1 MQQKSTYRFTDGMK
15 DSIPIFLG
23 YISVSFGFGVLAVQG
38 GLSVLQAAF
47 ISLTNVT
54 SAGQLEGLSLIAAAA
69 SLIEV
74 ILAEVV
80 INIRY
85 SLMSISLTQKLDPSF
100 GTGARLVCGFC
111 VTDAVFGVASSK
123 AGSLGKHYFL
133 GLIVLPIA
141 GWVLGTA
148 VGAAAGSILPG
159 MVRSCLGLMLYAMFI
174 AIVVPPSMQNK
185 AVLFAVLA
193 SAALSLV
200 FTLVPFFSFMTP
212 GFSVVVCALAA
223 SVPAA
228 ILFPVKEGEA

>member
-111 VTDAVFGVASSK
+111 VTDEVFGVASSK

-133 GLIVLPIA
+133 GLIVLPVA

-148 VGAAAGSILPG
+148 VGATAGSVLPD

-185 AVLFAVLA
+185 AVLFAVSV
-193 SAALSLV
+193 SAVFSLI
-200 FTLVPFFSFMTP
+200 FALVPFFSFMTA
-212 GFSVVVCALAA
+212 GFSVVVCALIA

-228 ILFPVKEGEA
+228 LLFPLKEEEA